1 MVTLAEYVSRMKP
14 EQKYIYYAVGESIE
28 KIDKMP
34 QTEVLKDKGYEILY
48 MTEDVDE
55 FAIQMLREFDGK
67 EFRSVSSDD
76 LELEETEDEKEA
88 AKKQEEESKDLLE
101 FLKESLEGKVT
112 EVKLSQR
119 LKSHP
124 VCLTAKGGLSIE
136 MEKVLNA
143 MPIDEKVKA
152 ERVLE
157 INAGHKIVDTLNR
170 LYKEDKEK
178 LKVYASILYDQALL
192 IEGLTPEDPVAFA
205 AAVCDLMTE

>member
-1 MVTLAEYVSRMKP
+1 MCSSDL
-14 EQKYIYYAVGESIE
+14 EQKYIYYAVGESID

-178 LKVYASILYDQALL
+178 LKVYALILYDQALL

>member
-1 MVTLAEYVSRMKP
+1 MKP
-14 EQKYIYYAVGESIE
+14 EQKYIYYAAGESIE

-48 MTEDVDE
+48 MTDDVDE
-55 FAIQMLREFDGK
+55 FAIQMLHEFDGK
-67 EFRSVSSDD
+67 EFKSVSSDD
-76 LELEETEDEKEA
+76 LEIEETEEEKEA
-88 AKKQEEESKDLLE
+88 AKKQEEEAKDLLD
-101 FLKESLEGKVT
+101 FMKECLAGKVSD
-112 EVKLSQR
+112 VRLSQR

-143 MPIDEKVKA
+143 MPMDEKVKA

-157 INAGHKIVDTLNR
+157 INAGHKIVQTLTD
-170 LYKEDKEK
+170 LYATDKD
-178 LKVYASILYDQALL
+178 KVREYASLLYDQALL

-205 AAVCDLMTE
+205 SAVCDLMTE